1 VTAGQMSGTEG
12 ALRGALPRVWG
23 SSMLALDQG
32 TADAL
37 TTAATLVAVVAFL
50 LLVLGLL
57 VRFVR
62 HVWGGK

>member
-1 VTAGQMSGTEG
+1 MTAPLHLTAAAAALHPEG
-12 ALRGALPRVWG
+12 GGAAF
-23 SSMLALDQG
+23 ALDQG